1 LPTREE
7 LFAPKGVKPQWEM
20 VYDIFK
26 PLAEDDVLTYEE
38 ARVKLGWDLRQNRT
52 PLYKAMRKME
62 QDDHR
67 TLAPVPGVGYRIAH
81 PTEHETLGRKHH
93 RKARRQLHRSV
104 SKFRS
109 ADRTKIPKEQA
120 DRLDRLEMTTQR
132 IDESVRKLDE
142 RQKHIER
149 VVKEHRE
156 EALESITDVNER
168 VEKMRE
174 ALRRHNIDIEI

>member
-1 LPTREE
+1 VPSPVTPTNTKGNNLPTREE

-38 ARVKLGWDLRQNRT
+38 ARV
-52 PLYKAMRKME
+52 
-62 QDDHR
+62 
-67 TLAPVPGVGYRIAH
+67 
-81 PTEHETLGRKHH
+81 
-93 RKARRQLHRSV
+93 
-104 SKFRS
+104 
-109 ADRTKIPKEQA
+109 
-120 DRLDRLEMTTQR
+120 
-132 IDESVRKLDE
+132 KLDE